1 MEFPAPPM
9 LQDLEVLILLL
20 FVIAGAAV
28 AANRL
33 KVPPAIVLVLTGVVL
48 ALLPGL
54 PAVELAPDLILLLV
68 LPPII
73 YSSAVAMSWC
83 DFRFNLRPISLLAVG
98 CVVFTTAA
106 VAAAAHWML
115 GLSWPIGF
123 LLGAIVSPPDAVA
136 PLAIARRLE
145 VPRRLMTILEGEG
158 LANDATALVL
168 YRFAVAAV
176 SFGSFSLSRAVGT
189 FACIVA
195 GEVLWGLG
203 VGWMMLRLRRRVRD
217 PRIEVMLSVLTP
229 FVAYWPPEHLGG
241 SGVLATVCAG
251 LYISWNGLRLIS
263 AATRLQGIFFWDF
276 LIYLI
281 EGMIF
286 LLTGL
291 QARTLIGRIGGYSW
305 KQLAVAAALTSLV
318 VIATRFIWMYPATY
332 VPRWI
337 PSIRRK
343 DPPPPWQ
350 WPFALAFTGVRGLVS
365 LAAALAIP
373 LTIESGAPFPHRD
386 LVLFLT
392 FTVILVTLIGQ
403 GLALPAVIRALGLAQ
418 QGRRERHRDRAEEFK
433 ARQMAIEATL
443 ARLDAVAAERPVPQ
457 DVLGGLR
464 SHLRG
469 RLRQVMDRSDGDDAH
484 RTRSRLVD
492 QIELLL
498 LAAERETVNDFYQD
512 GKLRAE
518 ARRHIEQAL
527 DLRDARIQSQLAE
540 D

>member
-1 MEFPAPPM
+1 M
-9 LQDLEVLILLL
+9 LQYLEVLILML
-20 FVIAGAAV
+20 FVIAAAAV

-33 KVPPAIVLVLTGVVL
+33 KIPPAILLVITGVVL
-48 ALLPGL
+48 AVLPGL
-54 PAVELAPDLILLLV
+54 PAIDLSPDLVLLLV

-83 DFRFNLRPISLLAVG
+83 DFRFNLRPITLLAVG
-98 CVVFTTAA
+98 CVLFTTTA
-106 VAAAAHWML
+106 VAAATHWML
-115 GLSWPIGF
+115 GLSWQVGF

-145 VPRRLMTILEGEG
+145 VPRRLIVILEGEG

-176 SFGSFSLSRAVGT
+176 SLGSFSFSHAVGM
-189 FACIVA
+189 FACIVV
-195 GEVLWGLG
+195 GEVLWGVG
-203 VGWMMLRLRRRVRD
+203 VGWVMLRLRRWVRD
-217 PRIEVMLSVLTP
+217 PRIEIILSVLTP
-229 FVAYWPPEHLGG
+229 FVAYWPPQYLGG

-276 LIYLI
+276 LIYVI

-291 QARTLIGRIGGYSW
+291 QARTLIERIAGYSW
-305 KQLAVAAALTSLV
+305 RELLVSAAVTSLV
-318 VIATRFIWMYPATY
+318 VIATRFIWLYPATY
-332 VPRWI
+332 IPRWI
-337 PSIRRK
+337 PSVRRK

-373 LTIESGAPFPHRD
+373 LTIENGDPFPNRD

-403 GLALPAVIRALGLAQ
+403 GLALPAVIRALGLAN
-418 QGRRERHRDRAEEFK
+418 QGRRERHRDRNEEFE
-433 ARQMAIEATL
+433 ARQTAIEATL
-443 ARLDAVAAERPVPQ
+443 ARLDEVAAERHIPE
-457 DVLGGLR
+457 DVLKGLR
-464 SHLRG
+464 SHLKG
-469 RLRQVMDRSDGDDAH
+469 RLRQVVDRSDGDAAH
-484 RTRSRLVD
+484 RARSQLVD
-492 QIELLL
+492 DIELLL
-498 LAAERETVNDFYQD
+498 LTAERETVNDIYQD
-512 GKLRAE
+512 GKLKAE
-518 ARRHIEQAL
+518 ARRNIEREL
-527 DLRDARIQSQLAE
+527 DLREARIYSLLAE